1 MSDVPSG
8 DPGEGPVDLT
18 GSSSRA
24 TTQSPGAGA
33 SPRGLR
39 VMAVVRWA
47 ILLAVTAVAVFSVWR
62 YWGPGDAARPEH
74 RADRYYCPMH
84 PQIRSPDHGECP
96 ICHMRLEPIPEER
109 RQSTT
114 PRPADAGSA
123 DDTGAAAGT
132 DAGGTTAPPGVVPVT
147 LSLERQQ
154 LIGMTTAP
162 VVRRALS
169 SELRVPGV
177 VEAPE
182 SAVAQVHVR
191 APGFLERVAVR
202 ESGVRVARGQPL
214 AWIYSPQLYQA
225 QQELLTARRWAGD
238 VADGGTAAGSGP
250 ADVLS
255 SARRNVALL
264 GMADGD
270 IDGVLQR
277 GVALR
282 AVPVR
287 APIDGYVTRYA
298 AVLGQYATPETT
310 LYELSDLSRVWVV
323 ASLYERDLA
332 RVRRGTPAQFLAAG
346 EPGPPLAA
354 RVDLVEPS
362 VGAETRTARVRLSLA
377 NPALRL
383 RPGQYGDVTF
393 ALPGAVAL
401 VVPRDAVADT
411 GSARYAFVDAGG
423 GRFEPRRVRT
433 GALVGEDLEVLD
445 GLREGERVVSRGGFM
460 VDSESRLQ
468 AALAGGPAASDAG
481 TGGP

>member
-1 MSDVPSG
+1 MSDEPSG
-8 DPGEGPVDLT
+8 DPAEGPADLT
-18 GSSSRA
+18 DPPYRA
-24 TTQSPGAGA
+24 TTQNPPAGA
-33 SPRGLR
+33 SPRSLR

-47 ILLAVTAVAVFSVWR
+47 ILLAVTAVAAFSVWR
-62 YWGPGDAARPEH
+62 YWGPGSAAHPEH
-74 RADRYYCPMH
+74 REDRYYCPMH
-84 PQIRSPDHGECP
+84 PQIRSPDPGECP

-109 RQSTT
+109 RQSMT
-114 PRPADAGSA
+114 PTPTAAGA
-123 DDTGAAAGT
+123 AGAAASTG
-132 DAGGTTAPPGVVPVT
+132 AGGPAAPPGVVPVT

-154 LIGMTTAP
+154 LIGMTTVP
-162 VVRRALS
+162 VVRRAFG

-214 AWIYSPQLYQA
+214 AWVYSPQLYQA

-238 VADGGTAAGSGP
+238 PADGGTAADPGP
-250 ADVLS
+250 ADVLA
-255 SARRNVALL
+255 SARRNLLFL
-264 GMADGD
+264 GMTDGD
-270 IDGVLQR
+270 IDGVLRR

-310 LYELSDLSRVWVV
+310 LYELSDLSRVWIV
-323 ASLYERDLA
+323 ASLYERDLP
-332 RVRRGTPAQFLAAG
+332 RVRRGLSAQFAAAG
-346 EPGPPLAA
+346 GPGPPLAA

-362 VGAETRTARVRLSLA
+362 VGAETRTARVRLSIA

-393 ALPGAVAL
+393 ALPGAPAL

-411 GSARYAFVDAGG
+411 GAARYVFVDAGG

-433 GALVGEDLEVLD
+433 GVLVSEDLEVLD
-445 GLREGERVVSRGGFM
+445 GLREGERVVARGGFM

-468 AALAGGPAASDAG
+468 AALAGSPSAPDAG
-481 TGGP
+481 TGPP